1 MGNKQDNHLQNPLRS
16 RLFEPSAEPSA
27 EEPSAEEPSS
37 ENQVDIPEVDTTPQ
51 NPKRGGCG
59 YVVHSKMEYFLILI
73 PILLYRRR
81 L

>member
-1 MGNKQDNHLQNPLRS
+1 MILSHLQR
-16 RLFEPSAEPSA
+16 SA

-59 YVVHSKMEYFLILI
+59 YVVHSKMEYLLILI